1 MLVGKVQ
8 EGVGDHIYLIM
19 MEGSAPPLLPPFM
32 IHFHTRNRE
41 RGRGEEGKHE
51 GYTSFHL
58 ISYSLA

>member
-1 MLVGKVQ
+1 MLVNEPKT
-8 EGVGDHIYLIM
+8 GVGDHIYLIM

-32 IHFHTRNRE
+32 IHFHTRKRE
-41 RGRGEEGKHE
+41 RGRGEEDKHK

>member
-1 MLVGKVQ
+1 MLVNEPKR
-8 EGVGDHIYLIM
+8 GVEDHIYLII

-32 IHFHTRNRE
+32 IHFHTRKGKE
-41 RGRGEEGKHE
+41 RGEEGKHK